1 MQTARA
7 WVVTLLQSGPDLR
20 TEILS
25 KYWNR
30 LINEIEPYV
39 AGEQPKPGQ
48 KVIKLNTNENPY
60 PPSPRVKEALEN
72 FNLADLRLYPDTNS
86 TDVIKA
92 AARFDGV
99 SEENI
104 FCGNGSDEVL
114 AICFQTFFEKKALTG
129 LPVLMPDYSYS
140 FYPVFSEF
148 YDIRRKTIPLK
159 EDFRLDPDD
168 YIGVPNCG
176 IVFANPNAPTSR
188 AIAVEDCARIAKAN
202 PDSVVIV
209 DEAYVAFEEKY
220 ESAVSLI
227 NEYPNVCVVRTLS
240 KAFSLAGIRLG
251 YAVGSPELI
260 EGLRRARDSFN
271 SYPVDRLAQK
281 VAEAALLDVD
291 YYNSTRSRIIATR
304 KWFVRELE
312 SLGFTMPPSSANF
325 VFAKPPSDC
334 GTLYQNLRTKGI
346 LVRYFNKPVL
356 NEYLRITIGTDEE
369 MKELLDAIKQE
380 VRNVQNS

>member
-1 MQTARA
+1 MPTARVSA
-7 WVVTLLQSGPDLR
+7 VTQLQSEPDSR
-20 TEILS
+20 TDKLS
-25 KYWNR
+25 KYWNK
-30 LINEIEPYV
+30 LINDIEPYV

-60 PPSPRVKEALEN
+60 PPSPKVKEALDR

-86 TDVIKA
+86 TIVMKA
-92 AARFDGV
+92 AAKFDGV
-99 SEENI
+99 SEKNI

-114 AICFQTFFEKKALTG
+114 AIAFQTFFEKKALTG

-148 YDIRRKTIPLK
+148 YDIRRKTIALK

-188 AIAVEDCARIAKAN
+188 AIAVSDIERIAAAN

-209 DEAYVAFEEKY
+209 DEAYVAFEENY

-227 NEYPNVCVVRTLS
+227 GKYDNICVIRTLS

-251 YAVGSPELI
+251 YAVGSEELI
-260 EGLRRARDSFN
+260 EGLKRARDSFN
-271 SYPVDRLAQK
+271 SYPVDRLAQT

-291 YYNSTRSRIIATR
+291 YYNETRAKIIATR
-304 KWFVRELE
+304 ERAAKELKE
-312 SLGFTMPPSSANF
+312 SGFTMPPSSANF
-325 VFAKPPSDC
+325 LYVKPPVDC
-334 GTLYQNLRTKGI
+334 GTLYQNLRNKGI

-369 MKELLDAIKQE
+369 MAELIKAIKE
-380 VRNVQNS
+380 EVQNAENS

>member
-1 MQTARA
+1 M
-7 WVVTLLQSGPDLR
+7 
-20 TEILS
+20 S
-25 KYWNR
+25 KYWNK
-30 LINEIEPYV
+30 LINDIEPYV

-60 PPSPRVKEALEN
+60 PPSPKVKEALEK
-72 FNLADLRLYPDTNS
+72 FDLSELRLYPDTNS
-86 TDVIKA
+86 TDVLRA
-92 AARFDGV
+92 AAGFDGV
-99 SEENI
+99 SEANV

-148 YDIRRKTIPLK
+148 YDIRRKTIALK
-159 EDFRLDPDD
+159 DDFRLDPDD

-188 AIAVEDCARIAKAN
+188 AIAVKDCARIAEAN

-209 DEAYVAFEEKY
+209 DEAYVAFEEDY

-227 NEYPNVCVVRTLS
+227 NDYKNVCVVRTLS

-251 YAVGSPELI
+251 YAVGSEELI

-271 SYPVDRLAQK
+271 SYPVDRIAQK

-291 YYNSTRSRIIATR
+291 YYNETRAKIIATR
-304 KWFVRELE
+304 SRVEKELKE
-312 SLGFTMPPSSANF
+312 LGFKMPPSSANF
-325 VFAKPPSDC
+325 VFAKPPVDC

-356 NEYLRITIGTDEE
+356 NEYLRRSIGTDEE
-369 MKELLDAIKQE
+369 MNELLKAIRQE
-380 VRNVQNS
+380 VQNAENS

>member
-1 MQTARA
+1 M
-7 WVVTLLQSGPDLR
+7 
-20 TEILS
+20 S
-25 KYWNR
+25 KYWNK
-30 LINEIEPYV
+30 LINDIEPYV

-60 PPSPRVKEALEN
+60 PPSPKVKEALDG

-86 TDVIKA
+86 TIVMQA
-92 AARFDGV
+92 AAKFDGV
-99 SEENI
+99 SEKNI

-114 AICFQTFFEKKALTG
+114 AIAFQTFFEKKALTG

-159 EDFRLDPDD
+159 EDFRLDPAD

-188 AIAVEDCARIAKAN
+188 AIAVEDCAKIAEAN

-227 NEYPNVCVVRTLS
+227 GKYKNICVIRTLS

-251 YAVGSPELI
+251 YAVGSEELI
-260 EGLRRARDSFN
+260 EGLKRARDSFN

-291 YYNSTRSRIIATR
+291 YYNETRTKIIATR
-304 KWFVRELE
+304 ERIAKELKE
-312 SLGFTMPPSSANF
+312 IGFTMPPSSANF
-325 VFAKPPSDC
+325 VYAKPPMDC
-334 GTLYQNLRTKGI
+334 GTLYQNLRNKGI

-369 MKELLDAIKQE
+369 MDELIKAIKEE
-380 VRNVQNS
+380 VRNAENS